1 MKKIGMA
8 VVVHDGKI
16 LIAQRKKTMKQ
27 GGLWEFPGGKIEEGE
42 SAPDCIRREFM
53 EELGMPVHVGDY
65 LCEMNY
71 TYPGL
76 DDFHFDTYWA
86 TCDNPNP
93 PKLDAHEQIAWVSLG
108 ELDNYDFCPAD
119 EPLVQKL
126 KQENIINS

>member
-8 VVVHDGKI
+8 VVVHNGKI

-27 GGLWEFPGGKIEEGE
+27 GGLWEFPGGKIEENE

-53 EELGMPVHVGDY
+53 EELGMPVHVGEY

-76 DDFHFDTYWA
+76 DEFHFDTYWA
-86 TCDNPNP
+86 TCDNPTP
-93 PKLDAHEQIAWVSLG
+93 EKLDAHEQIAWVTKS
-108 ELDNYDFCPAD
+108 ELDRYDFCPAD
-119 EPLVQKL
+119 VPLVQRL
-126 KQENIINS
+126 KQENKINS

>member
-27 GGLWEFPGGKIEEGE
+27 GGLWEFPGGKIEQGE

-71 TYPGL
+71 TYAGL

-86 TCDNPNP
+86 TCDNPTP
-93 PKLDAHEQIAWVSLG
+93 SKLDAHEQIAWVSQS

-119 EPLVQKL
+119 VPLVQKL

>member
-8 VVVHDGKI
+8 VVIHDGKI

-27 GGLWEFPGGKIEEGE
+27 GGLWEFPGGKIEPGE
-42 SAPDCIRREFM
+42 TATACIRREFI
-53 EELGMPVHVGDY
+53 EELGMELNIGEY

-86 TCDNPNP
+86 TCKNPNP
-93 PKLDAHEQIAWVSLG
+93 KKLDAHEQIAWVKPT
-108 ELDNYDFCPAD
+108 ELKDYTFCPAD
-119 EPLVQKL
+119 VPLVAKL
-126 KQENIINS
+126 EKENIIKL